1 MAQVE
6 ETAREEVQY
15 DRFSD
20 EQKPAFWGK
29 RKTAEAVV
37 DKSPGKREVMRER
50 KESRRVGESRKV
62 PDGDRRKRRRGRS
75 KVDPNSAEVQA
86 LEEEIDAHRWGAE
99 NTRRAADTNRRIWED
114 AMDEMEVDENEW
126 YEYEEVGV
134 RNFGKFVT
142 WFLVQKNISYKEIK
156 VWPTF
161 LNNVRARE
169 KGDTTRP
176 WKKNKEIKDLVN
188 LYRSKKEAQDKLLRK
203 EAVEGKR
210 ELPKRMKNVEKR
222 VCWEGNE
229 MNKMMTVAEKELGE
243 GKYEK
248 VGTVATCLL
257 QILFA
262 VRAST
267 MGGIEDP
274 TEDVRVGEDGLSFT
288 IRFIKGWKPG
298 KQETTGLELPIDR
311 EVRRGN
317 GVPWGDSE
325 DSPRSRALRIIR
337 AAVEHSTLVFW
348 ESKEEASGKIT
359 SRIKKM
365 GMRKATAGSTK
376 VVTSHSG
383 RKAAVSTMRY
393 GGESV
398 EGVTKRGL
406 GLSKKVVQEWMLVST
421 EKVVDKYH
429 DRRYQPDEFMMSL
442 MEFMRGRK
450 V

>member
-176 WKKNKEIKDLVN
+176 WKKNKEIKDLVD

-203 EAVEGKR
+203 EAAEGKR
-210 ELPKRMKNVEKR
+210 ELPKRMKNEEKR
-222 VCWEGNE
+222 VCWEGTE
-229 MNKMMTVAEKELGE
+229 VNKMMKVVEKELWE

-248 VGTVATCLL
+248 VGKGLHGQVWR
-257 QILFA
+257 A
-262 VRAST
+262 VQ
-267 MGGIEDP
+267 G
-274 TEDVRVGEDGLSFT
+274 
-288 IRFIKGWKPG
+288 
-298 KQETTGLELPIDR
+298 
-311 EVRRGN
+311 
-317 GVPWGDSE
+317 
-325 DSPRSRALRIIR
+325 SR
-337 AAVEHSTLVFW
+337 
-348 ESKEEASGKIT
+348 
-359 SRIKKM
+359 
-365 GMRKATAGSTK
+365 
-376 VVTSHSG
+376 
-383 RKAAVSTMRY
+383 
-393 GGESV
+393 
-398 EGVTKRGL
+398 
-406 GLSKKVVQEWMLVST
+406 
-421 EKVVDKYH
+421 
-429 DRRYQPDEFMMSL
+429 P
-442 MEFMRGRK
+442 
-450 V
+450 

>member
-1 MAQVE
+1 VAQVE

-156 VWPTF
+156 VWPTL

-257 QILFA
+257 
-262 VRAST
+262 
-267 MGGIEDP
+267 
-274 TEDVRVGEDGLSFT
+274 
-288 IRFIKGWKPG
+288 
-298 KQETTGLELPIDR
+298 
-311 EVRRGN
+311 
-317 GVPWGDSE
+317 
-325 DSPRSRALRIIR
+325 
-337 AAVEHSTLVFW
+337 
-348 ESKEEASGKIT
+348 
-359 SRIKKM
+359 
-365 GMRKATAGSTK
+365 
-376 VVTSHSG
+376 
-383 RKAAVSTMRY
+383 
-393 GGESV
+393 
-398 EGVTKRGL
+398 
-406 GLSKKVVQEWMLVST
+406 
-421 EKVVDKYH
+421 
-429 DRRYQPDEFMMSL
+429 
-442 MEFMRGRK
+442 
-450 V
+450 